1 VIFQKALRAKLI
13 FLGKPVGLSRSGQG
27 RADQLTE
34 PRHERVAH
42 AVKNTLP
49 IAAALE
55 HARPDEEREMLGNVG
70 LSGLGE
76 VHDVGD
82 GARAVTNGLKD
93 AEPGGLTERL
103 EDGGDPFELDRGE
116 RNLGLTHNRMI
127 I

>member
-1 VIFQKALRAKLI
+1 MF
-13 FLGKPVGLSRSGQG
+13 
-27 RADQLTE
+27 
-34 PRHERVAH
+34 
-42 AVKNTLP
+42 
-49 IAAALE
+49 
-55 HARPDEEREMLGNVG
+55 GNVG

-127 I
+127 IWLYL